1 MADFVLLE
9 FPLGLLGL
17 LGCCF
22 SLYDVLEAARAVF
35 HCNPWLLVC
44 VREPVAQ
51 DLNNACFALAKIEA
65 GLFPLKVFFSLV
77 LQMMFPER
85 RIKMQYFLL
94 EFPKKGFVPMWQ
106 IYINSTM

>member
-17 LGCCF
+17 
-22 SLYDVLEAARAVF
+22 YDVLEATRAVF

-44 VREPVAQ
+44 VREPIAQ
-51 DLNNACFALAKIEA
+51 DLNYAWSILTKFEA
-65 GLFPLKVFFSLV
+65 VLFPLKAFDNSLV
-77 LQMMFPER
+77 LFQIMFPER